1 MLTRIGAR
9 LRSWRR
15 GLSRAEWETRRLRL
29 SRDTTG
35 SHTPGLLLVQIDGLS
50 REQLER
56 AIAAGR
62 MPFLRRLLDR
72 DGCRLRTFYSGL
84 PTTTPAVQAELHY
97 GVRGAVPAFSFL
109 DPRADHI
116 GMMMHPDWAKRIEA
130 DLARRAEGLLKG
142 GSSWS
147 NIYTGGAS
155 QEESHFCGASISP
168 ADMWRTG
175 KLTNILLFAFL
186 HFPSFLRL
194 VALLPVELVLSL
206 VDAVRGVARGLSAVR
221 ELLFIPARV
230 FVCVGL
236 RELVTLGAK
245 VDLARGLPVIHVNFL
260 GYDEQSHRRGPAS
273 RFAHWTLRGID
284 RAILH
289 LHRAARRSEGRDYEV
304 WIFSDHGQIRA
315 RPFGRTVP
323 GGLEGAMRRR
333 WPGLSE
339 EERHQKSDTPRPARH
354 RHAPLPS
361 FTERGALRRADR
373 LHDRSELTPFE
384 QREFV
389 VACMGPVGHVYFKR
403 LLSRA
408 DEDRLV
414 ADLLAEGVP
423 AVLQKRDG
431 RVLWHTKETTAT
443 LPDAEHMFTSPEE
456 LRPVMARDLMR
467 LVRGPFAGD
476 LVCLGWKADGTSF
489 SFTEENGAHCGPS
502 PQETQGLLIVP
513 PASSHLLPGDIVRP
527 RELRAAALTHLGRS
541 TRPAHRRR
549 TTRKPAHLRV
559 VTYNV
564 HYCKGLDG
572 RFAPER
578 IARVLRDLDP
588 DIVALQELDC
598 GRSRS
603 RGEDQLA
610 YLAGELG
617 LNHAFCPSIQVGSE
631 RYGHGLMSRG
641 ELQVRAQVRL
651 PEGGVPVI
659 EPRDALH
666 ASTEIDDRQIV
677 LVGTHLGLAHRERAA
692 QIDRL
697 LQPDLLGAAADG
709 GPPMIFLGDL
719 NLVPG
724 GRLYRRL
731 SAKWDNPHGDALFRN
746 VQAHA
751 PNHVAIKTFPSFL
764 PLRQLDHI
772 FVTPHFSIQRVHSP
786 ANLLTRRA
794 SDHLPL
800 VVDLELHA

>member
-1 MLTRIGAR
+1 MLTNIGAR
-9 LRSWRR
+9 LRRWRR
-15 GLSRAEWETRRLRL
+15 RLSRAEWETRHLRL
-29 SRDTTG
+29 TRDTTG
-35 SHTPGLLLVQIDGLS
+35 SHAPGLLLIQIDGLA
-50 REQLER
+50 RAQLEH
-56 AIAAGR
+56 ALASGR
-62 MPFLRRLLDR
+62 MPFLRRLLRR

-84 PTTTPAVQAELHY
+84 PATTPAVQAELHY

-109 DPRADHI
+109 DPRADDI
-116 GMMMHPDWAKRIEA
+116 GVMMHPDWAKRIEA
-130 DLARRAEGLLKG
+130 DLARRGEGLLKG

-186 HFPSFLRL
+186 HLPSFLRL
-194 VALLPVELVLSL
+194 LALLPVELVLSC
-206 VDAVRGVARGLSAVR
+206 VDAVRGMLRGRSVVR
-221 ELLFIPARV
+221 ELVFILARV

-260 GYDEQSHRRGPAS
+260 GYDEQSHRRGPGS

-304 WIFSDHGQIRA
+304 WIFSDHGQIHA
-315 RPFGRTVP
+315 RPFGHVAP
-323 GGLEGAMRRR
+323 GGLEGVLRRR
-333 WPGLSE
+333 WPGLPDQ
-339 EERHQKSDTPRPARH
+339 ERNQKSDTRGRQ
-354 RHAPLPS
+354 RHAPLPA
-361 FTERGALRRADR
+361 FTRRGAQRRADR
-373 LHDRSELTPFE
+373 LLDHAALNAFE
-384 QREFV
+384 RREFA

-403 LLSRA
+403 PLTRA

-414 ADLLAEGVP
+414 DDLLADGVP
-423 AVLQKRDG
+423 AVLLKRDG
-431 RVLWHTKETTAT
+431 RVLWRTAETTAA
-443 LPDAEHMFTSPEE
+443 LPDAGDLIAGPAE
-456 LRPVMARDLMR
+456 LRPVIARDLMR
-467 LVRGPFAGD
+467 LVHGPFAGN
-476 LVCLGWKADGTSF
+476 LVCLGWKSDGTSL
-489 SFTEENGAHCGPS
+489 SFAEENGAHCGPS
-502 PQETQGLLIVP
+502 DRETQGLLILP

-527 RELRAAALTHLGRS
+527 AELRAAALAHLGRS
-541 TRPAHRRR
+541 PRPAHRRR
-549 TTRKPAHLRV
+549 APRKPAHLRV

-572 RFAPER
+572 RFAPDR
-578 IARVLRDLDP
+578 IARVLRELDP

-610 YLAGELG
+610 YLAAELG
-617 LNHAFCPSIQVGSE
+617 LNHAFCPSIEIGGE
-631 RYGHGLMSRG
+631 RYGHGLLSRG
-641 ELQVRAQVRL
+641 EIDVRGQIHL
-651 PEGGVPVI
+651 PDGGVPVI

-666 ASTEIDDRQIV
+666 AATEIDGRDIM
-677 LVGTHLGLAHRERAA
+677 LVGTHLGLAYRERAA

-697 LQPDLLGAAADG
+697 LQPDLLGGGEG
-709 GPPMIFLGDL
+709 GPPSIFLGDL
-719 NLVPG
+719 NLAPG

-731 SAKWDNPHGDALFRN
+731 VSRWDLPDGDPLFRN

-751 PNHVAIKTFPSFL
+751 PGHVAVKTFPSFL

-772 FVTPHFSIQRVHSP
+772 FVSPHFAIHRVQSP

-800 VVDLELHA
+800 AADLELHE